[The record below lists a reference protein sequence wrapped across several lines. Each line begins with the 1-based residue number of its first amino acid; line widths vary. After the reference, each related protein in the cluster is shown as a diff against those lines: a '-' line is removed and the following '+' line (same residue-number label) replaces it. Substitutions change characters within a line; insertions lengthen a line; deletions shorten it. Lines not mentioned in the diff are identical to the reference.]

1 MVSMGRLEAELSEH
15 LADVTLDRLELE
27 PEVLRDARIGTTLGH
42 QREDLPLA
50 GRQLVECRVPPW
62 PTQEPGDDLG
72 IDDGSAGD
80 DAADSIGEILK
91 ATHVVFE
98 DIADP
103 GGVIAKQLHRVARLD
118 VLREHEDGD
127 TRMSTPDDM
136 RGLEAFR
143 CVSGRH
149 PDVDNDHVGRLAL
162 NRREETIDVARL
174 PDHLEPSRGQ
184 AGGECLA
191 QKGGIVCKDDPRTW
205 MPLVGH

>member
-1 MVSMGRLEAELSEH
+1 MRRFEAELPEH
-15 LADVTLDRLELE
+15 LADVTLDGLEFK
-27 PEVLRDARIGTTLGH
+27 PEAISDALIGPTLGH
-42 QREDLPLA
+42 EREDLPLA
-50 GRQLVECRVPPW
+50 GGQFVERRVPPW

-72 IDDGSAGD
+72 VDDGSAGD

-103 GGVIAKQLHRVARLD
+103 GGVIAEQLQRVARLD

-127 TRMSTPDDM
+127 TRMSTPDEM

-143 CVSGRH
+143 RVSGRH
-149 PDVDNDHVGRLAL
+149 PDVDNDHVGRVAL
-162 NRREETIDVARL
+162 NRREETIDVARS
-174 PDHLEPSRGQ
+174 PDHLEPSRDQ